1 MANEVVKHHND
12 LNTVIMR
19 KWTAEE
25 MNFFFAIIAK
35 ARDKGTSDLVF
46 DKYQLAELANYSI
59 EHNKRFYDT
68 MDSLANNISQLRYIE
83 KTKNSI
89 EYMPLFTRF
98 KVEWEEDLSD
108 MQAQVSVSPL
118 FEYILNKLS
127 ANFTQYELQEFTSIR
142 STYAKTA
149 YRLLKQWR
157 TVGRKE
163 FKIDEFKLLLDMPSS
178 YKSSEIDRAVIAPI
192 LKQLSPYF
200 KDLKVK
206 KIKSNKR
213 GNPVLG
219 YEFTWEKEV
228 TGTYD
233 PDKFNKPKPEPKK
246 ASKSKSSKKTNV
258 PKWSNPDY
266 KNTTS
271 EDKKLVLAEFKQI
284 CLEIS
289 ETEDEDKL
297 KRLNERKNELTKLL
311 KQLDNAK
318 PHKK

>member
-35 ARDKGTSDLVF
+35 ARDKGTSDLDF

-59 EHNKRFYDT
+59 QHNKRFYDT

-83 KTKNSI
+83 KTSKSI

-98 KVEWEEDLSD
+98 RVDWEENLSD
-108 MQAQVSVSPL
+108 MQAQVSVSPH

-127 ANFTQYELQEFTSIR
+127 ANFTQYELQEFTTIR

-163 FKIDEFKLLLDMPSS
+163 FKIDEFKLLLDMPVS
-178 YKSSEIDRAVIAPI
+178 YKSCHIDRLVLKPI
-192 LKQLSPYF
+192 LEQLSPYF
-200 KDLKVK
+200 EDLKVK
-206 KIKSNKR
+206 KIKSKKR
-213 GNPVLG
+213 GNPVLA

-228 TGTYD
+228 AGTYD
-233 PDKFNKPKPEPKK
+233 PDKFNKPKSEPKK
-246 ASKSKSSKKTNV
+246 ANKSKSSKKTNV
-258 PKWSNPDY
+258 PEWTEPDY
-266 KNTTS
+266 KNMTT
-271 EDKKLVLAEFKQI
+271 
-284 CLEIS
+284 
-289 ETEDEDKL
+289 DEEKAKL
-297 KRLNERKNELTKLL
+297 KSYQKARLEGDEEEANRLREEVEEGL
-311 KQLDNAK
+311 KRLDNAK
-318 PHKK
+318 PYKK

>member
-59 EHNKRFYDT
+59 QHNKRFYDT

-83 KTKNSI
+83 KTSKSI

-98 KVEWEEDLSD
+98 RVDWEENLSD
-108 MQAQVSVSPL
+108 MQAQVSVSPH

-127 ANFTQYELQEFTSIR
+127 ANFTQYELQEFTTIR

-163 FKIDEFKLLLDMPSS
+163 FKIDEFKLLLDMPVS
-178 YKSSEIDRAVIAPI
+178 YKSCHIDRLVLKPI
-192 LKQLSPYF
+192 LEQLSPYF
-200 KDLKVK
+200 EDLKVK
-206 KIKSNKR
+206 KIKSKKR
-213 GNPVLG
+213 GNPVLA

-228 TGTYD
+228 AGTYD
-233 PDKFNKPKPEPKK
+233 PDKFNKPKSEPKK
-246 ASKSKSSKKTNV
+246 ANKSKSSKKINV
-258 PKWSNPDY
+258 PEWTEPDY
-266 KNTTS
+266 KNMTT
-271 EDKKLVLAEFKQI
+271 
-284 CLEIS
+284 
-289 ETEDEDKL
+289 DEEKAKL
-297 KRLNERKNELTKLL
+297 KSYQKARLEGDEEEANRLREEVEEGL
-311 KQLDNAK
+311 KRLDNAK
-318 PHKK
+318 PYKK

>member
-59 EHNKRFYDT
+59 QHNKRFYDT

-83 KTKNSI
+83 KTSKSI

-98 KVEWEEDLSD
+98 RVDWEENLSD
-108 MQAQVSVSPL
+108 MQAQVSVSPH

-127 ANFTQYELQEFTSIR
+127 ANFTQYELQEFTTIR

-163 FKIDEFKLLLDMPSS
+163 FKIDEFKLLLDMPVS
-178 YKSSEIDRAVIAPI
+178 YKSCHIDRLVLKPI
-192 LKQLSPYF
+192 LEQLSPYF
-200 KDLKVK
+200 EDLKVK
-206 KIKSNKR
+206 KIKSKKR
-213 GNPVLG
+213 GNPVLA

-228 TGTYD
+228 AGTYD
-233 PDKFNKPKPEPKK
+233 PDKFNKPKSEPKK
-246 ASKSKSSKKTNV
+246 ANKSKSSKKTNV
-258 PKWSNPDY
+258 PEWTEPDY
-266 KNTTS
+266 KNMTT
-271 EDKKLVLAEFKQI
+271 
-284 CLEIS
+284 
-289 ETEDEDKL
+289 DEEKAKL
-297 KRLNERKNELTKLL
+297 KSYQKARLEGDEEEANRLREEVEEGL
-311 KQLDNAK
+311 KRLDNAK
-318 PHKK
+318 PYKK